1 MKKHKLAKNALEHPE
16 LFAPAELAY
25 FERWLKA
32 RKDRKE
38 AEKQAKRDQ
47 LETVYEM

>member
-1 MKKHKLAKNALEHPE
+1 MKKHKLAKNALNHPE

-38 AEKQAKRDQ
+38 SEKQAKRDQ
-47 LETVYEM
+47 LEEVYKM

>member
-1 MKKHKLAKNALEHPE
+1 MKKHKLAKNALNHPE

-32 RKDRKE
+32 RKDRKT

-47 LETVYEM
+47 LEEVYKI

>member
-1 MKKHKLAKNALEHPE
+1 MKKHKLAKEALKHPE

-25 FERWLKA
+25 FERWLRA

-38 AEKQAKRDQ
+38 AEKQEQRDK
-47 LETVYEM
+47 LEQVYEM